1 MKISIYAVMLLTA
14 VWVILVEKFT
24 LPLLAIGV
32 AISSCSLYLYHR
44 FLPLPRIT
52 NINLLRLTIYPFY
65 LIRELYLSAFSA
77 IKLIIA
83 GADVD
88 VIEVKTKIS
97 NHFLQTM
104 LANSVTL
111 TPGTISLEL
120 KNDKITVLLLKRK
133 TENHEEA
140 QKSGEAAIR
149 KLEKFLLKTQR

>member
-1 MKISIYAVMLLTA
+1 MKIAIYAVILLTA
-14 VWVILVEKFT
+14 VWIILVEKIT
-24 LPLLAIGV
+24 LPLLAVGV
-32 AISSCSLYLYHR
+32 AVSSCSLFLYHH

-52 NINLLRLTIYPFY
+52 NINLLRLTLYPFY
-65 LIRELYLSAFSA
+65 LIGELYLSAFSA

-97 NHFLQTM
+97 NRFLQTM

-120 KNDKITVLLLKRK
+120 KDGKITLLLLKRK
-133 TENHEEA
+133 IDNHEEA
-140 QKSGEAAIR
+140 QKAGEAAVY